1 MDFRQNHVFQSTVL
15 NDFGLH
21 FCSSGAWD
29 TFPSC
34 TSGRPL
40 DALARL
46 LRVSGHEGFLP
57 HASLVVLS
65 GWSGWRNQ
73 WIFASLSDSLVGPVT
88 NPTSNSNV
96 IGEHMAKL
104 TSVCPTIDTH
114 ENHETQGKRLDVL
127 HHNQFYQYHI
137 GLLVS
142 NMCCFHGWSTWLI
155 LSDGHFTRAVLRRN
169 WRIRRCRIWTIHLPG
184 GGTAN
189 RGTGHGG
196 GVE

>member
-1 MDFRQNHVFQSTVL
+1 MDFRENPCFSEYCTLV
-15 NDFGLH
+15 DFGLH

-29 TFPSC
+29 IFTSS
-34 TSGRPL
+34 SGRPL

-73 WIFASLSDSLVGPVT
+73 WVFGSLSDSLVGPVI

-104 TSVCPTIDTH
+104 TSVCPTIDAH

-155 LSDGHFTRAVLRRN
+155 FVR
-169 WRIRRCRIWTIHLPG
+169 WTLHPG
-184 GGTAN
+184 GFAEELEDKTMQDLDN
-189 RGTGHGG
+189 PLTWWRHSK
-196 GVE
+196 